1 MTVRSVV
8 ATAAIVATGAPL
20 MAQAAE
26 PVQLASDVF
35 VERFANGP
43 GGRISRILERA
54 DQLHPGDQVV
64 FVVNWK
70 ASRVRE
76 FTVTNPMPRAISFQR
91 SSNGSEEVSID
102 GGRNWGLLEDLRVR
116 EADGRVRHAT
126 PEDVTHLRWR
136 VPTTM
141 AAAGSGQLTYRGIV
155 R

>member
-1 MTVRSVV
+1 MAVHSVV
-8 ATAAIVATGAPL
+8 AAAALFAFGAP
-20 MAQAAE
+20 MAAQAAE
-26 PVQLASDVF
+26 PVHLASDVF
-35 VERFANGP
+35 VERFAAGP

-54 DQLHPGDQVV
+54 DQLHPGDQVI

-91 SSNGSEEVSID
+91 SADGSEEVSID
-102 GGRNWGLLEDLRVR
+102 GGRNWGQLQNLRVR
-116 EADGRVRHAT
+116 DSDGRTRNAT

-136 VPTTM
+136 VPTVM
-141 AAAGSGQLTYRGIV
+141 AASGSGQLTYRGIV